1 MQIKEVRQ
9 NWPEDV
15 LRIDITLGN
24 YCNYKCWYCFDGC
37 NTGTHKFPEFELFT
51 KNLSHVI
58 DHYLTTTHKKKFDFH
73 IMGGEVTHWPKFIE
87 FIQYFKSKYDCIFTL
102 TTNGSKGLD
111 WWEKTYSYVDYVS
124 ISVHHEFTDPEH
136 VKAVADFLY
145 KKKVIV
151 NTLVLMDPM
160 EWDKCMSIINN
171 LKTSK
176 HSWAIRYL
184 EIIQKNVTYTLEQKK
199 VLDKLRARRAN
210 ILWFLLNNKS
220 FRSSVSLV
228 DTDDKTHKVGEET
241 IILERMNKF
250 RDWECSVGENWIAVR
265 MDGTLGGICGTN
277 LYKNKQ
283 PFNLR
288 DTDFVEKFRPTVSPT
303 QCDKNECWCMFETNM
318 PKKQM
323 SPITKVIP
331 IYAN

>member
-51 KNLSHVI
+51 KNLSHII
-58 DHYLTTTHKKKFDFH
+58 DHYLTTTNKKKFDFH

-87 FIQYFKSKYDCIFTL
+87 FIQYFKSKYNCIFTL
-102 TTNGSKGLD
+102 TTNGSKELD

-124 ISVHHEFTDPEH
+124 ISVHHEFSDPEH

-160 EWDKCMSIINN
+160 EWDKCISIINN

-176 HSWAIRYL
+176 YSWAIRYL
-184 EIIQKNVTYTLEQKK
+184 EIIQKNVTYTLAQKK

-228 DTDDKTHKVGEET
+228 DIDNKIHKVGEET

-283 PFNLR
+283 SYSLR
-288 DTDFVEKFRPTVSPT
+288 DTDFIEKFRPTVGPT

-318 PKKQM
+318 PKKQI
-323 SPITKVIP
+323 STTTKIIP
-331 IYAN
+331 IYEN